1 MDAELS
7 KIKQEALKR
16 AQKPKQRSELAEGM
30 LLMRMLK
37 ESLPIAHDLIFH
49 IPNGGWRT
57 GIEARNLV
65 YSGVKSGVPDYL
77 LPIAKAVQIGNMT
90 AYKHG
95 LFIELKKATNAQG
108 KKGGRVS
115 KQQLD
120 WKQKLEEQGFDVV
133 FAWGAEE
140 AFEAIK
146 RYLKL

>member
-37 ESLPIAHDLIFH
+37 ESIPLAHDLIFH

-77 LPIAKAVQIGNMT
+77 LPIARAVQIGNLT
-90 AYKHG
+90 VYRHG

-115 KQQLD
+115 KQQID
-120 WKQKLEEQGFDVV
+120 WKDKLERQGYAVV
-133 FAWGAEE
+133 FSWGAEE
-140 AFEAIK
+140 AYQSIK
-146 RYLKL
+146 DYLK